1 MKALWGPKAATRA
14 LVAAALVSL
23 ACALQLG
30 VGIGAVAAPTTHTVV
45 IADMKFVPE
54 TLTVK
59 AGDTIVWV
67 NKDFFPHT
75 ATTRDKTFDSG
86 DIATNKSW
94 KYVAKKK
101 GSFPYIC
108 TLHPTMKATLI
119 VK

>member
-1 MKALWGPKAATRA
+1 MKRLYGSKATTRA
-14 LVAAALVSL
+14 LVTVALVSCLFLLQARPGTGAL
-23 ACALQLG
+23 AASG
-30 VGIGAVAAPTTHTVV
+30 THTIV

-59 AGDTIVWV
+59 AGDTVVWV

-75 ATTRDKTFDSG
+75 ATAQDKSFDSG

-108 TLHPTMKATLI
+108 TLHPMMKAILV